1 MALLESDVPV
11 RAVVTT
17 DPETANALENDV
29 RAKIL
34 DMLADEE
41 MTIEEI
47 HAELQRRDEDKAE
60 TTVRHHVNVLTDAD
74 MVEIARLEE
83 AGGGTRKYYES
94 NTRVFSYDL
103 PEDSEQTLSAPQEHT
118 IEELRTL
125 LESLYETHG
134 DDIESVAEEM
144 KPCEYCA
151 TQHYEEF
158 ILRELLDRALL
169 ELGERSVEE
178 FSNDELLV
186 VLGRTVLAGLHL
198 LGDRLDVVP
207 VHLVEGLE

>member
-11 RAVVTT
+11 REVVTT

-41 MTIEEI
+41 MTIEGI

-60 TTVRHHVNVLTDAD
+60 TTVRHHVNVLKDAD

-83 AGGGTRKYYES
+83 AGGGTRKYYKS
-94 NTRVFSYDL
+94 NTRVFSYEL
-103 PEDSEQTLSAPQEHT
+103 PEESEDRLAPAQAT
-118 IEELRTL
+118 TNEELADLIETL
-125 LESLYETHG
+125 AEQHG
-134 DDIESVAEEM
+134 DEIEAIATEM
-144 KPCEYCA
+144 KPCEYCD

-158 ILRELLDRALL
+158 VVRELLDGALL
-169 ELGERSVEE
+169 ELGETGDLDDV
-178 FSNDELLV
+178 FSQ
-186 VLGRTVLAGLHL
+186 AQ
-198 LGDRLDVVP
+198 
-207 VHLVEGLE
+207 